1 MRIKWFSMVRVT
13 GLLLVLLYHFFQKL
27 FPGGFLGVDVF
38 FTFSGFLITALLIDE
53 FSQSKKIELLAF
65 FRRRFYRI
73 VPPVIVM
80 VLVVMPFTFLIRRD
94 FVAGIGTQIA
104 AVMGFV
110 TNFYEMMTGGSYE
123 AQFIPHLFVHNWSL
137 AVEVHYYLLWGLAV
151 WFLAKYCKT
160 AGQLRGSIFLLSSLG
175 FLISF
180 LSMFIGSLLGL
191 SFSGLYFSTWTHI
204 YPFFV
209 GSILATLTGIKQMT
223 GLLKKIIRSWSLRE
237 ACLVFAAGADL
248 LAMMMFWIK
257 FDSLFTYLLG
267 FLLAS
272 LSAAAMILATR
283 VLHEQTPDLKE
294 PLVLTVIADTSYGV
308 YLFHWPFYTIF
319 SQLMGNLPAVMLTS
333 LLSLAFAGL
342 SFYVIEPIIAGKSP
356 AFLGWDLHFTQL
368 KKVLEMSSV
377 GLLLISL
384 LAIGLAP
391 KIGAFE
397 TDMLVNGLHQAD
409 TKLNRTKSLAEK
421 GEASSYNI
429 ADGVTIIGDSVTL
442 RASTPLKE
450 VLPDAQVDAQGSRN
464 TAQAREIMSNNA
476 AAGGLLKTVVV
487 ATGVNIVFNY
497 EEELNELVK
506 TLPKGHRLILVTPY
520 DGNSDKYD
528 NPVAEKHAQYA
539 RELAKKYAY
548 VTIADWNTTAKQ
560 HPEIWVGSDH
570 IHFGEDAD
578 TIAAGGRLYAQEI
591 QKAVTKAADGPVK
604 HK

>member
-151 WFLAKYCKT
+151 WFLAQYCKT
-160 AGQLRGSIFLLSSLG
+160 AGQLRGSIFLLSSFGL
-175 FLISF
+175 LISF

-237 ACLVFAAGADL
+237 ACLVFAAGAGL
-248 LAMMMFWIK
+248 LGVMMLWVK

-283 VLHEQTPDLKE
+283 ILHEKTPDLKE

-319 SQLMGNLPAVMLTS
+319 SQLMGNLPAVILTS

-368 KKVLEMSSV
+368 KKVLAMSSV

>member
-27 FPGGFLGVDVF
+27 FPGGFLGVDLF

-53 FSQSKKIELLAF
+53 FSQSKKIELLDF

-151 WFLAKYCKT
+151 WYLAKYCKT

-175 FLISF
+175 LLISF
-180 LSMFIGSLLGL
+180 LSMFIGGLLGL

-209 GSILATLTGIKQMT
+209 GSILSTLTGIKQPT
-223 GLLKKIIRSWSLRE
+223 GLLKKVIRSWSLRE
-237 ACLVFAAGADL
+237 ACLVFAAGAGL
-248 LAMMMFWIK
+248 LVVMMLWVK
-257 FDSLFTYLLG
+257 FDSLFTYLFG

-283 VLHEQTPDLKE
+283 VLHEKTLDLKE
-294 PLVLTVIADTSYGV
+294 PLVLTVIADTSYGI

-356 AFLGWDLHFTQL
+356 AFLGLDLHFPQL
-368 KKVLEMSSV
+368 KKVLAISSV
-377 GLLLISL
+377 SLLLISL

-409 TKLNRTKSLAEK
+409 AKLNRTKSLAEK

-450 VLPDAQVDAQGSRN
+450 ALPDAQVDAQGSRN
-464 TAQAREIMSNNA
+464 TTQAREIMSNDA
-476 AAGGLLKTVVV
+476 AAGGLLQTVVV

-506 TLPKGHRLILVTPY
+506 ALPKGHRLILVTPY

-548 VTIADWNTTAKQ
+548 VSIADWNATAKQ

-591 QKAVTKAADGPVK
+591 KDAVTKAADGPVK

>member
-160 AGQLRGSIFLLSSLG
+160 AGQLRGSIFLLSSFGL
-175 FLISF
+175 LISF

-237 ACLVFAAGADL
+237 ACLVFAAGAGL
-248 LAMMMFWIK
+248 LGVMMLWIK

-283 VLHEQTPDLKE
+283 VLHEKTLDLKE

-368 KKVLEMSSV
+368 KKVLVMSFV

>member
-73 VPPVIVM
+73 VPPAIVM

-151 WFLAKYCKT
+151 WFLAQYCKT
-160 AGQLRGSIFLLSSLG
+160 AGQLRGSIFLLSSFGL
-175 FLISF
+175 LISF

-223 GLLKKIIRSWSLRE
+223 GLLKKIIHSWSLRE
-237 ACLVFAAGADL
+237 ACLVFAAGAGL
-248 LAMMMFWIK
+248 LGVMMLWVK

-283 VLHEQTPDLKE
+283 VLHEKTPDLKE

-368 KKVLEMSSV
+368 KKVLAMSSV

-384 LAIGLAP
+384 LAIRLAP

-409 TKLNRTKSLAEK
+409 TRLNRTKSLAEK

>member
-38 FTFSGFLITALLIDE
+38 FTFSGFLITALLFDE

-65 FRRRFYRI
+65 FRRRCYRI

-160 AGQLRGSIFLLSSLG
+160 AGQLRGSIFLLSSFGL
-175 FLISF
+175 LISF

-223 GLLKKIIRSWSLRE
+223 GLLKKIICSWSLRE
-237 ACLVFAAGADL
+237 ACLVFAAGAGL
-248 LAMMMFWIK
+248 LGVMMLWVK

-283 VLHEQTPDLKE
+283 VWHEKTPDLKE
-294 PLVLTVIADTSYGV
+294 PLVLTVIADTSYGI

-319 SQLMGNLPAVMLTS
+319 SQLMGNLPAVILTS

-368 KKVLEMSSV
+368 KKVLAMSSV

-384 LAIGLAP
+384 LAIRLAP

-409 TKLNRTKSLAEK
+409 TRLNRTKSLAEK

>member
-53 FSQSKKIELLAF
+53 FSQSKKIELLDF

-151 WFLAKYCKT
+151 WYLAKYCKT

-175 FLISF
+175 SLISF
-180 LSMFIGSLLGL
+180 LSMFIGGLLGL

-209 GSILATLTGIKQMT
+209 GSILSTLTGIKQPT
-223 GLLKKIIRSWSLRE
+223 GLLKKVIRSWSLRE
-237 ACLVFAAGADL
+237 ACLVFAAGAGL
-248 LAMMMFWIK
+248 LVVMMLWVK
-257 FDSLFTYLLG
+257 FDSLFTYLFG

-283 VLHEQTPDLKE
+283 ILHEKTLDLKE
-294 PLVLTVIADTSYGV
+294 PLVLTVIADTSYGI

-356 AFLGWDLHFTQL
+356 AFLGLDLHFPQL
-368 KKVLEMSSV
+368 KKVLAISSV
-377 GLLLISL
+377 SLLLISL

-409 TKLNRTKSLAEK
+409 AKLNRTKSLAEK

-450 VLPDAQVDAQGSRN
+450 ALPDAQVDAQGSRN
-464 TAQAREIMSNNA
+464 TTQAREIMSNDA
-476 AAGGLLKTVVV
+476 AAGGLLQTVVV

-506 TLPKGHRLILVTPY
+506 ALPKGHRLILVTPY

-548 VTIADWNTTAKQ
+548 VSIADWNATAKQ

-591 QKAVTKAADGPVK
+591 KDAVTKAADGPVK

>member
-80 VLVVMPFTFLIRRD
+80 ILVVMPFTFLIRRD

-151 WFLAKYCKT
+151 WFLAQYCKT
-160 AGQLRGSIFLLSSLG
+160 AGQLRGSIFLLSSFGL
-175 FLISF
+175 LISF

-237 ACLVFAAGADL
+237 ACLVFAAGAGL
-248 LAMMMFWIK
+248 LGVMMLWVK
-257 FDSLFTYLLG
+257 FDSPFTYLLG

-283 VLHEQTPDLKE
+283 ILHEKTPDLKE

-368 KKVLEMSSV
+368 KKVLAMSSV

-442 RASTPLKE
+442 RASTPLKA

>member
-160 AGQLRGSIFLLSSLG
+160 AGQLRGSIFLLSSFGL
-175 FLISF
+175 LISF

-237 ACLVFAAGADL
+237 ACLVFAAGAGL
-248 LAMMMFWIK
+248 LGVMMLWIK

-283 VLHEQTPDLKE
+283 VLHEKTLDLKE

-319 SQLMGNLPAVMLTS
+319 SQLMGNLPAVILTS

-368 KKVLEMSSV
+368 KKVLAMSFV

-464 TAQAREIMSNNA
+464 TAQAREIMSNNVA
-476 AAGGLLKTVVV
+476 VGGLLKTVVV

>member
-160 AGQLRGSIFLLSSLG
+160 AGQLRGSIFLLSSFGL
-175 FLISF
+175 LISF

-223 GLLKKIIRSWSLRE
+223 GLLKKIICSWSLRE
-237 ACLVFAAGADL
+237 ACLVFAAGAGL
-248 LAMMMFWIK
+248 LGVMMLWVK

-283 VLHEQTPDLKE
+283 VLHEKTPDLKE
-294 PLVLTVIADTSYGV
+294 PLVLTVIADTSYGI

-319 SQLMGNLPAVMLTS
+319 SQLMGNLPAVILTS

-356 AFLGWDLHFTQL
+356 AFLSWDLHFTQL
-368 KKVLEMSSV
+368 KKVLAMSSV

-384 LAIGLAP
+384 LAIRLAP

-409 TKLNRTKSLAEK
+409 TRLNRTKSLAEK

>member
-160 AGQLRGSIFLLSSLG
+160 AGRLRGSIFLLSSFGL
-175 FLISF
+175 LISF

-237 ACLVFAAGADL
+237 ACLVFAAGAGL
-248 LAMMMFWIK
+248 LGVMMLWIK

-283 VLHEQTPDLKE
+283 VLHEKTPDLKE

-368 KKVLEMSSV
+368 KKVLAMSSV

-487 ATGVNIVFNY
+487 ATGVNVVFNY

>member
-160 AGQLRGSIFLLSSLG
+160 AGQLRGSIFLLSSFGL
-175 FLISF
+175 LISF

-237 ACLVFAAGADL
+237 ACLVFAAGAGL
-248 LAMMMFWIK
+248 LGVMMLWIK

-283 VLHEQTPDLKE
+283 VLHEKTLDLKE

-319 SQLMGNLPAVMLTS
+319 SQLMGNLPAVILTS

-368 KKVLEMSSV
+368 KKVLTMSFV

>member
-151 WFLAKYCKT
+151 WFLAQYCKT
-160 AGQLRGSIFLLSSLG
+160 AGQLRGSIFLLSSFGL
-175 FLISF
+175 LISF

-237 ACLVFAAGADL
+237 ACLVFAAGAGL
-248 LAMMMFWIK
+248 LGVMMLWVK

-283 VLHEQTPDLKE
+283 ILHEKTPDLKE

-368 KKVLEMSSV
+368 KKVLAMSSV

>member
-160 AGQLRGSIFLLSSLG
+160 AGQLRGSIFLLSSFGL
-175 FLISF
+175 LISF

-237 ACLVFAAGADL
+237 ACLVFAAGAGL
-248 LAMMMFWIK
+248 LGVMMLWIK

-294 PLVLTVIADTSYGV
+294 PLVLTVIADMSYGV

-319 SQLMGNLPAVMLTS
+319 SQLMGNLPAVILTS

>member
-53 FSQSKKIELLAF
+53 FSQSKKIELLDF

-151 WFLAKYCKT
+151 WYLAKYCKT

-175 FLISF
+175 LLISF
-180 LSMFIGSLLGL
+180 LSMFIGGLLGL

-209 GSILATLTGIKQMT
+209 GSILSTLTGIKQPK
-223 GLLKKIIRSWSLRE
+223 GLLKKVIRSWSLRE
-237 ACLVFAAGADL
+237 ACLVFAAGAGL
-248 LAMMMFWIK
+248 LVVMMLWVK
-257 FDSLFTYLLG
+257 FDSLFTYLFG

-283 VLHEQTPDLKE
+283 VLHEKTLDLKE
-294 PLVLTVIADTSYGV
+294 PLVLTVIADTSYGI

-356 AFLGWDLHFTQL
+356 AFLGLDLHFPQL
-368 KKVLEMSSV
+368 KKVLAISSV
-377 GLLLISL
+377 SLLLISL

-409 TKLNRTKSLAEK
+409 AKLNRTKSLAEK

-429 ADGVTIIGDSVTL
+429 VDGVTIIGDSVTL

-450 VLPDAQVDAQGSRN
+450 ALPDAQVDAQGSRN
-464 TAQAREIMSNNA
+464 TTQAREIMSNDA
-476 AAGGLLKTVVV
+476 AAGGLLQTVVV

-506 TLPKGHRLILVTPY
+506 ALPKGHRLILVTPY

-548 VTIADWNTTAKQ
+548 VSIADWNATAKQ

-591 QKAVTKAADGPVK
+591 KDAVAKAADGPVK

>member
-223 GLLKKIIRSWSLRE
+223 GLLKKIICSWSLRE
-237 ACLVFAAGADL
+237 ACLVFAAGAGL
-248 LAMMMFWIK
+248 LGVMMLWVK

-283 VLHEQTPDLKE
+283 VLHEKTPDLKE
-294 PLVLTVIADTSYGV
+294 PLVLTVIADTSYGI

-319 SQLMGNLPAVMLTS
+319 SQLMGNLPAVILTS

-368 KKVLEMSSV
+368 KKVLAMSSV

-384 LAIGLAP
+384 LAIRLAP

-409 TKLNRTKSLAEK
+409 TRLNRTKSLAEK

>member
-80 VLVVMPFTFLIRRD
+80 VLAVMPFTFLIRRD

-160 AGQLRGSIFLLSSLG
+160 AGQLRGSIFLLSSFGL
-175 FLISF
+175 LISF

-223 GLLKKIIRSWSLRE
+223 GLLKKIICSWSLRE
-237 ACLVFAAGADL
+237 ACLVFAAGAGL
-248 LAMMMFWIK
+248 LGVMMLWVK

-294 PLVLTVIADTSYGV
+294 PLVLIVIADTSYGV

-368 KKVLEMSSV
+368 KKVLAMSSV

-409 TKLNRTKSLAEK
+409 AKLNQTKSLAEK
-421 GEASSYNI
+421 GEASKYNI
-429 ADGVTIIGDSVTL
+429 ADGVMIIGDSVTL

>member
-160 AGQLRGSIFLLSSLG
+160 AGQLRGSIFLLSSFGL
-175 FLISF
+175 LISF

-237 ACLVFAAGADL
+237 ACLVFAAGAGL
-248 LAMMMFWIK
+248 LGVMMLWIK

-442 RASTPLKE
+442 RASTSLKE

>member
-160 AGQLRGSIFLLSSLG
+160 AGQLRGSIFLLSSFGL
-175 FLISF
+175 LISF

-237 ACLVFAAGADL
+237 ACLVFAAGAGL
-248 LAMMMFWIK
+248 LGVMMLWIK

-283 VLHEQTPDLKE
+283 VLHEKTLDLKE

-368 KKVLEMSSV
+368 KKVLAMSFV

-397 TDMLVNGLHQAD
+397 IDMLVNGLHQAD

-476 AAGGLLKTVVV
+476 AVGGLLKTVVV

>member
-123 AQFIPHLFVHNWSL
+123 ARFIPHLFVHNWSL

-160 AGQLRGSIFLLSSLG
+160 AGQLRGSIFLLSSFGL
-175 FLISF
+175 LISF

-237 ACLVFAAGADL
+237 ACLVFAAGAGL
-248 LAMMMFWIK
+248 LGVMMLWIK

-283 VLHEQTPDLKE
+283 VLHEKTLDLKE

-368 KKVLEMSSV
+368 KKVLAMSFV

-476 AAGGLLKTVVV
+476 AVGGLLKTVVV

>member
-160 AGQLRGSIFLLSSLG
+160 AGQLRGSIFLLSSFGL
-175 FLISF
+175 LISF

-237 ACLVFAAGADL
+237 ACLVFAAGAGL
-248 LAMMMFWIK
+248 LGVMMLWVK

-294 PLVLTVIADTSYGV
+294 PLVLTVIADTSYGI

-319 SQLMGNLPAVMLTS
+319 SQLMGNLPAVILTS

-384 LAIGLAP
+384 LAIRLAP

-409 TKLNRTKSLAEK
+409 TRLNRTKSLAEK

-442 RASTPLKE
+442 RASTSLKE

>member
-151 WFLAKYCKT
+151 WYLAKYCKT
-160 AGQLRGSIFLLSSLG
+160 AGQLRGSIFLLSSFGL
-175 FLISF
+175 LISF
-180 LSMFIGSLLGL
+180 LSMFIGGLLGL

-209 GSILATLTGIKQMT
+209 GSILSTLTGIKQPT
-223 GLLKKIIRSWSLRE
+223 GLLKKVIRSWSLRE
-237 ACLVFAAGADL
+237 ACLVFAAGAGL
-248 LAMMMFWIK
+248 LVVMMLWVK
-257 FDSLFTYLLG
+257 FDSLFTYLFG

-283 VLHEQTPDLKE
+283 VLHEKTLDLKE
-294 PLVLTVIADTSYGV
+294 PLVLTVIADTSYGI

-356 AFLGWDLHFTQL
+356 AFLGLDLHFPQL
-368 KKVLEMSSV
+368 KKVLAISSV
-377 GLLLISL
+377 SLLLISL

-409 TKLNRTKSLAEK
+409 AKLNRTKSLAEK

-464 TAQAREIMSNNA
+464 TTQAREIMSNNA

-548 VTIADWNTTAKQ
+548 VSIADWNATAKQ

>member
-160 AGQLRGSIFLLSSLG
+160 AGQLRGSIFLLSSFGL
-175 FLISF
+175 LISF

-237 ACLVFAAGADL
+237 ACLVFAAGAGL
-248 LAMMMFWIK
+248 LGVMMLWIK

-283 VLHEQTPDLKE
+283 VLHEKTLDLKE

-319 SQLMGNLPAVMLTS
+319 SQLMGNLPAVILTS

-368 KKVLEMSSV
+368 KKVLTMSFV

-476 AAGGLLKTVVV
+476 AVGGLLKTVVV

>member
-151 WFLAKYCKT
+151 WYLAKYCKT

-175 FLISF
+175 LLISF
-180 LSMFIGSLLGL
+180 LSMFIGGLLGL

-209 GSILATLTGIKQMT
+209 GSILSTLTGIKQPT
-223 GLLKKIIRSWSLRE
+223 GLLKKVIRSWSLRE
-237 ACLVFAAGADL
+237 ACLVFAAGAGL
-248 LAMMMFWIK
+248 LVVMMLWVK
-257 FDSLFTYLLG
+257 FDSLFTYLFG

-283 VLHEQTPDLKE
+283 VLHEKTLDLKE
-294 PLVLTVIADTSYGV
+294 PLVLTVIADTSYGI

-356 AFLGWDLHFTQL
+356 AFLGLDLHFPQL
-368 KKVLEMSSV
+368 KKVLAISSV
-377 GLLLISL
+377 SLLLISL

-409 TKLNRTKSLAEK
+409 AKLNRTKSLAEK

-450 VLPDAQVDAQGSRN
+450 ALPDAQVDAQGSRN
-464 TAQAREIMSNNA
+464 TTQAREIMSNDA
-476 AAGGLLKTVVV
+476 AAGGLLQTVVV

-506 TLPKGHRLILVTPY
+506 ALPKGHRLILVTPY

-548 VTIADWNTTAKQ
+548 VSIADWNATAKQ

-591 QKAVTKAADGPVK
+591 KDAVTKAADGPVK

>member
-160 AGQLRGSIFLLSSLG
+160 AGQLRGSIFLLSSFGL
-175 FLISF
+175 LISF

-237 ACLVFAAGADL
+237 ACLVFAAGAGL
-248 LAMMMFWIK
+248 LGVMMLWIK

-294 PLVLTVIADTSYGV
+294 PLVLIVIADTSYGV

-368 KKVLEMSSV
+368 KKVLVMSFV

>member
-237 ACLVFAAGADL
+237 ACLVFAEGAGL
-248 LAMMMFWIK
+248 LVMMMFWIK

-283 VLHEQTPDLKE
+283 VLHEKTPDLKE
-294 PLVLTVIADTSYGV
+294 PLVLTVIADMSYGV

-319 SQLMGNLPAVMLTS
+319 SQLTGNLPAVMLTS

-442 RASTPLKE
+442 RASTPLKA

>member
-53 FSQSKKIELLAF
+53 FSQSKKIELLDF

-151 WFLAKYCKT
+151 WYLAKYCKT

-175 FLISF
+175 LLISF
-180 LSMFIGSLLGL
+180 LSMFIGGLLGL

-209 GSILATLTGIKQMT
+209 GSILSTLTGIKQPK
-223 GLLKKIIRSWSLRE
+223 GLLKKVIRSWSLRE
-237 ACLVFAAGADL
+237 ACLVFAAGAGL
-248 LAMMMFWIK
+248 LVVMMLWVK
-257 FDSLFTYLLG
+257 FDSLFTYLFG

-283 VLHEQTPDLKE
+283 VLHEKTLDLKE
-294 PLVLTVIADTSYGV
+294 PLVLTVIADTSYGI

-409 TKLNRTKSLAEK
+409 AKLNRTKSLAEK

-429 ADGVTIIGDSVTL
+429 VDGVTIIGDSVTL

-450 VLPDAQVDAQGSRN
+450 ALPDAQVDAQGSRN
-464 TAQAREIMSNNA
+464 TTQAREIMSNDA
-476 AAGGLLKTVVV
+476 AAGGLLQTVVV

-506 TLPKGHRLILVTPY
+506 ALPKGHRLILVTPY

-548 VTIADWNTTAKQ
+548 VSIADWNATAKQ

-591 QKAVTKAADGPVK
+591 KDAVAKAADGPVK

>member
-160 AGQLRGSIFLLSSLG
+160 AGQLRGSIFLLSSFGL
-175 FLISF
+175 LISF

-237 ACLVFAAGADL
+237 ACLVFAAGAGL
-248 LAMMMFWIK
+248 LGVMMLWIK

-283 VLHEQTPDLKE
+283 VLHEKTLDLKE

-319 SQLMGNLPAVMLTS
+319 SQLMGNLPAVILTS

-368 KKVLEMSSV
+368 KKVLTISFV

-476 AAGGLLKTVVV
+476 AVGGLLKTVVV

>member
-160 AGQLRGSIFLLSSLG
+160 AGQLRGSIFLLSSFGL
-175 FLISF
+175 LISF

-237 ACLVFAAGADL
+237 ACLVFAAGAGL
-248 LAMMMFWIK
+248 LGVMMLWIK

-283 VLHEQTPDLKE
+283 VLHEKTLDLKE

-368 KKVLEMSSV
+368 KKVLAMSFV

-476 AAGGLLKTVVV
+476 AVGGLLKTVVV

>member
-223 GLLKKIIRSWSLRE
+223 GLLKKIICSWSLRE
-237 ACLVFAAGADL
+237 ACLVFAAGAGL
-248 LAMMMFWIK
+248 LVMMMFWIK

-294 PLVLTVIADTSYGV
+294 PLVLTVIADMSYGV

-442 RASTPLKE
+442 RASTSLKE

>member
-160 AGQLRGSIFLLSSLG
+160 AGQLRGSIFLLSSFGL
-175 FLISF
+175 LISF

-191 SFSGLYFSTWTHI
+191 SLSELYFSTWTHI

-237 ACLVFAAGADL
+237 ACLVFAAGAGL
-248 LAMMMFWIK
+248 LGVMMLWVK

-283 VLHEQTPDLKE
+283 VLHEKTLDLKE

-368 KKVLEMSSV
+368 KKVLAMSSV

>member
-80 VLVVMPFTFLIRRD
+80 VLAVMPFTFLIRRD

-160 AGQLRGSIFLLSSLG
+160 AGQLRGSIFLLSSFGL
-175 FLISF
+175 LISF

-237 ACLVFAAGADL
+237 ACLVFAAGAGL
-248 LAMMMFWIK
+248 LGVMMLWIK

-283 VLHEQTPDLKE
+283 VLHEKTLDLKE

-356 AFLGWDLHFTQL
+356 AFLGWDLHFPQL
-368 KKVLEMSSV
+368 KKVLAMSFV

-476 AAGGLLKTVVV
+476 AVGGLLKTVVV

>member
-160 AGQLRGSIFLLSSLG
+160 AGQLRGSIFLLSSFGL
-175 FLISF
+175 LISF

-237 ACLVFAAGADL
+237 ACLVFAAGAGL
-248 LAMMMFWIK
+248 LGVMMLWIK

-283 VLHEQTPDLKE
+283 GLHEKTLDLKE

-319 SQLMGNLPAVMLTS
+319 SQLMGNLPAVILTS

-368 KKVLEMSSV
+368 KKVLAMSFV

-464 TAQAREIMSNNA
+464 TA
-476 AAGGLLKTVVV
+476 
-487 ATGVNIVFNY
+487 
-497 EEELNELVK
+497 
-506 TLPKGHRLILVTPY
+506 
-520 DGNSDKYD
+520 
-528 NPVAEKHAQYA
+528 
-539 RELAKKYAY
+539 
-548 VTIADWNTTAKQ
+548 
-560 HPEIWVGSDH
+560 
-570 IHFGEDAD
+570 
-578 TIAAGGRLYAQEI
+578 
-591 QKAVTKAADGPVK
+591 
-604 HK
+604 

>member
-160 AGQLRGSIFLLSSLG
+160 AGQLRGSIFLLSSFGL
-175 FLISF
+175 LISF

-223 GLLKKIIRSWSLRE
+223 GLLKKIICSWSLRE
-237 ACLVFAAGADL
+237 ACLVFAAGAGL
-248 LAMMMFWIK
+248 LGVMMLWVK

-283 VLHEQTPDLKE
+283 VLHEKTPDLKE
-294 PLVLTVIADTSYGV
+294 PLVLTVIADTSYGI

-368 KKVLEMSSV
+368 KKVLAMSSV

-384 LAIGLAP
+384 LAIRLAP

-409 TKLNRTKSLAEK
+409 TRLNRTKSLAEK

-560 HPEIWVGSDH
+560 HPEIWGGSDH

>member
-160 AGQLRGSIFLLSSLG
+160 AGQLRGSIFLLSSFGL
-175 FLISF
+175 LISF

-237 ACLVFAAGADL
+237 ACLVFAAGAGL
-248 LAMMMFWIK
+248 LVMMMFWIK

-368 KKVLEMSSV
+368 KKVLAMSSV

>member
-73 VPPVIVM
+73 VPPVVIM

-237 ACLVFAAGADL
+237 ACLVFAAGAGL
-248 LAMMMFWIK
+248 LGVMMLWIK

-283 VLHEQTPDLKE
+283 VLHEKTLDLKE

-342 SFYVIEPIIAGKSP
+342 SFYVIEPIIAGKPP

-409 TKLNRTKSLAEK
+409 TKLKRTKSLAEK

-442 RASTPLKE
+442 RASTPLKA

>member
-237 ACLVFAAGADL
+237 ACLVFAAGAGL
-248 LAMMMFWIK
+248 LGVMMLWIK

-272 LSAAAMILATR
+272 LSAAAMILAAR
-283 VLHEQTPDLKE
+283 VLHEKTLDLKE

-368 KKVLEMSSV
+368 KKVLAMSSV

-409 TKLNRTKSLAEK
+409 TKLKRTKSLAEK

>member
-73 VPPVIVM
+73 VPPVVVM

-160 AGQLRGSIFLLSSLG
+160 AGQLRGSIFLLSSFGL
-175 FLISF
+175 LISF
-180 LSMFIGSLLGL
+180 LSMFIGSLLRF

-237 ACLVFAAGADL
+237 ACLVFAAGAGL
-248 LAMMMFWIK
+248 LGVMMLWIK

-283 VLHEQTPDLKE
+283 VLHEKTPDLKE

-319 SQLMGNLPAVMLTS
+319 SQLMGNLPAVILTS

-368 KKVLEMSSV
+368 KKVLAMSSV

-409 TKLNRTKSLAEK
+409 TRLNRTKSLAEK

-591 QKAVTKAADGPVK
+591 QKAVTKATDGPVK

>member
-80 VLVVMPFTFLIRRD
+80 VLAVMPFTFLIRRD

-160 AGQLRGSIFLLSSLG
+160 AGQLRGSIFLLSSFGL
-175 FLISF
+175 LISF

-237 ACLVFAAGADL
+237 ACLVFAAGAGL
-248 LAMMMFWIK
+248 LGVMMLWIK

-283 VLHEQTPDLKE
+283 VLHEKTLDLKE

-368 KKVLEMSSV
+368 KKVLAMSFV

-476 AAGGLLKTVVV
+476 AVGGLLKTVVV

>member
-160 AGQLRGSIFLLSSLG
+160 AGRLRGSIFLLSSFGL
-175 FLISF
+175 LISF

-237 ACLVFAAGADL
+237 ACLVFAAGAGL
-248 LAMMMFWIK
+248 LGVMMLWIK

-294 PLVLTVIADTSYGV
+294 PLVLTVIADMSYGV

-368 KKVLEMSSV
+368 KKVLAMSSV

-487 ATGVNIVFNY
+487 ATGVNVVFNY

>member
-160 AGQLRGSIFLLSSLG
+160 AGRLRGSIFLLSSFGL
-175 FLISF
+175 LISF

-237 ACLVFAAGADL
+237 ACLVFAAGAGL
-248 LAMMMFWIK
+248 LGVMMLWIK

-283 VLHEQTPDLKE
+283 VLHEKTPDLKE
-294 PLVLTVIADTSYGV
+294 PLVLTVIADTSYGI

-368 KKVLEMSSV
+368 KKVLAMSSV

-487 ATGVNIVFNY
+487 ATGVNVVFNY